1 MRIFWRT
8 LAVLGGIVV
17 LLLIA
22 VAVAIHSVDVKEF
35 IGPLQQRVKEA
46 TGRDL
51 VVRGGIDLKL
61 GLEPKLVIDDVALSN
76 ASWAKQPQMVSAK
89 QIEAQI
95 ALLPLL
101 HKRFEIVRFKLVSPS
116 IDLETD
122 PSGNGNW
129 EFPALAAAGRPGSPA
144 PSGASGGTLGTLA
157 IGDLAISD
165 GALTYRDGRSGQTT
179 TVVIEE
185 LAVHARDAQSPIS
198 GRFRGRINDTPVALE
213 GDFGPLE
220 QLTGRRWPYPVTVQ
234 GNIDEKRSTVSTKV
248 SVQNNAITLDQMQ
261 VGYGTTQLTGQMT
274 VTTGGARPVIAFK
287 LAAPTLTLGEL
298 AATAVANANAA
309 KAAAARSHYVFSE
322 QPIDVTALHA
332 VDATG
337 DLAIDKLVLPDGQH
351 VDQVRVQLSLQNG
364 RLDIPVLQGS
374 AFGGSVQGRALLDA
388 SRSSDA
394 ALAVHVDAKGLQ
406 LGAILA
412 AQGVK
417 RDVRGGKTDVKI
429 DLNSHGASERQWA
442 ANATG
447 NVVAVVGQASLANSK
462 ASADVAV
469 ERLAEAVNPFRNV
482 DASTELQCAVVRL
495 PLRNGVATIDRSIA
509 VETNRVAASASGTL
523 DFRTETI
530 DLSIKPQIRQ
540 GVSIDLTQVAQLVR
554 FQGPFIA
561 PTVGV
566 DAAATAATVA
576 KIGAAVSTG
585 GVGLAALG
593 GSFLVH
599 PGDTAAPCRA
609 ALGEG
614 TPGAAATASA
624 TTAKQ
629 TSAPAEDIGKAI
641 GKLFG
646 R

>member
-8 LAVLGGIVV
+8 LAVVGGIVV

-22 VAVAIHSVDVKEF
+22 VAVAIRTVDVKEF
-35 IGPLQQRVKEA
+35 VGPLQQRVKEA

-51 VVRGGIDLKL
+51 TIRGGIDLKL
-61 GLEPKLVIDDVALSN
+61 GLEPKLVIEDVALSN

-89 QIEAQI
+89 QIEAEI

-101 HKRFEIVRFKLVSPS
+101 RKRFEIVRFKLVSPS

-122 PSGNGNW
+122 QHGNGNW
-129 EFPALAAAGRPGSPA
+129 EFPALAAAAARPGAAEP
-144 PSGASGGTLGTLA
+144 SGGTLGALA

-165 GALTYRDGRSGQTT
+165 GALTYRDGRTGQTT

-198 GRFRGRINDTPVALE
+198 GSFRGRINDTPIALE

-220 QLTGRRWPYPVTVQ
+220 QFTGRHWPYPVTVQ
-234 GNIDEKRSTVSTKV
+234 GNIDEKRATVSTKM
-248 SVQNNAITLDQMQ
+248 SVQNNAIALDPLQ
-261 VGYGTTQLTGQMT
+261 VGYGSTQLTGQMT
-274 VTTGGARPVIAFK
+274 VTTGGARPLLAFK

-298 AATAVANANAA
+298 AATAAANA
-309 KAAAARSHYVFSE
+309 KAAKTAVAKSHYVFSE
-322 QPIDVTALHA
+322 QPIDVAALHA

-351 VDQVRVQLSLQNG
+351 LDQVRVQLSLQGG

-374 AFGGSVQGRALLDA
+374 VFGGNIQGRALLDA

-394 ALAVHVDAKGLQ
+394 ALSLHLDAKGLE

-412 AQGVK
+412 AQGIR

-447 NVVAVVGQASLANSK
+447 NVLAVVGTASLANTK
-462 ASADVAV
+462 ANADVAV
-469 ERLAEAVNPFRNV
+469 ERLAEAINPFRNV

-495 PLRNGVATIDRSIA
+495 PLRSGIATIDRSIA
-509 VETNRVAASASGTL
+509 IETSKLGASASGTL
-523 DFRTETI
+523 DFRAETI
-530 DLSIKPQIRQ
+530 DLSIKPQLRQ

-554 FQGPFIA
+554 FRGPFTA

-566 DAAATAATVA
+566 DAAATAETVA

-585 GVGLAALG
+585 GVGLAVLG
-593 GSFLVH
+593 GSFLAH
-599 PGDTAAPCRA
+599 PGDTGAPCRV

-614 TPGAAATASA
+614 PPGAAATASA
-624 TTAKQ
+624 TTKQ